1 MLLLNL
7 VALKVHPKLKMV
19 IIY

>member
-7 VALKVHPKLKMV
+7 VALKVHPKMKMV